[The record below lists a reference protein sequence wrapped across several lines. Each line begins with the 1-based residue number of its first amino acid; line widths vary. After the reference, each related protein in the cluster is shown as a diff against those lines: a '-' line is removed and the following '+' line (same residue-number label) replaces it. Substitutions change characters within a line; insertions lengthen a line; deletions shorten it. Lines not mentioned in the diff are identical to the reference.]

1 MPSGWPYQANCVLFI
16 YKQFGLF
23 ASAVRQSPLQAV
35 ASPVYC
41 DVNVVM
47 KNTSPTASQT
57 GGARAVPKEA
67 SASKLRLR
75 AWLHLLFAVQDIE
88 RQLRQKLADEFD
100 ETLARLDVLAALS
113 RVRDGVTMTELS
125 GLLRLT
131 KGNITGLVGRL
142 VRDGLVTRQARDGR
156 SVVVDL
162 SPKGR
167 ALFAKM
173 AVAHEQWLD
182 RFLGSLSPGDL
193 RALVDV
199 LAKLRGSL

>member
-1 MPSGWPYQANCVLFI
+1 ME
-16 YKQFGLF
+16 KT
-23 ASAVRQSPLQAV
+23 RQSVGQ
-35 ASPVYC
+35 
-41 DVNVVM
+41 
-47 KNTSPTASQT
+47 TSDAL
-57 GGARAVPKEA
+57 GAAPPGTSV
-67 SASKLRLR
+67 SKLRLR

-131 KGNITGLVGRL
+131 KGNITGLIGRL

-156 SVVVDL
+156 SVVVAL
-162 SPKGR
+162 SPRGR

-173 AVAHEQWLD
+173 ATAHEDWLNKL
-182 RFLGSLSPGDL
+182 LGSLSPSDL

-199 LAKLRGSL
+199 LSKLRGSL

>member
-1 MPSGWPYQANCVLFI
+1 MEKT
-16 YKQFGLF
+16 KQLVGQTSTALGATAAG
-23 ASAVRQSPLQAV
+23 ASV
-35 ASPVYC
+35 
-41 DVNVVM
+41 
-47 KNTSPTASQT
+47 
-57 GGARAVPKEA
+57 
-67 SASKLRLR
+67 SKLRLR

-88 RQLRQKLADEFD
+88 RQLRQRLAEEFD

-173 AVAHEQWLD
+173 ATAHEAWLNKL
-182 RFLGSLSPGDL
+182 LGTLSPADL

-199 LAKLRGSL
+199 LSKLRGSL

>member
-1 MPSGWPYQANCVLFI
+1 MADVA
-16 YKQFGLF
+16 K
-23 ASAVRQSPLQAV
+23 PLN
-35 ASPVYC
+35 C

-47 KNTSPTASQT
+47 KKASQ
-57 GGARAVPKEA
+57 GAAQA
-67 SASKLRLR
+67 SGALGAASQGTSASKLRLR

-167 ALFAKM
+167 ALFARM
-173 AVAHEQWLD
+173 AAAHEAWLNKL
-182 RFLGSLSPGDL
+182 LGSLSPGDL
-193 RALVDV
+193 RALVGV

>member
-1 MPSGWPYQANCVLFI
+1 MKKTGQGTARGSRA
-16 YKQFGLF
+16 
-23 ASAVRQSPLQAV
+23 RD
-35 ASPVYC
+35 ASPPE
-41 DVNVVM
+41 N
-47 KNTSPTASQT
+47 
-57 GGARAVPKEA
+57 G
-67 SASKLRLR
+67 ASKLRLR

-88 RQLRQKLADEFD
+88 RQLRQKLADEFG

-167 ALFAKM
+167 ILFAKM
-173 AVAHEQWLD
+173 AAAHEAWLNEL
-182 RFLGSLSPGDL
+182 LGSLSPGDL
-193 RALVDV
+193 RALVGV